1 MIKSIFILGTLSL
14 MLLMITSCGGNGP
27 ESIDVKS
34 AESTCD
40 CIDLKIEILKGEIDV
55 MENIG
60 STDTPEDVIYNEYGT
75 RYSWNDVPE
84 YDKWFEKDMEHRRHC
99 REIDKRWHKDKSC
112 ENYEKYDDLDS
123 KANKLYSELNP
134 PKL

>member
-27 ESIDVKS
+27 ESIDIKS

-40 CIDLKIEILKGEIDV
+40 CIDLKIEILKGRV
-55 MENIG
+55 SLLENKNDK
-60 STDTPEDVIYNEYGT
+60 SVLDSEEY
-75 RYSWNDVPE
+75 E
-84 YDKWFEKDMEHRRHC
+84 KWFEKDREHRRHC
-99 REIDKRWHKDKSC
+99 KEIERRWHKDEGC

-123 KANKLYSELNP
+123 KLNKLYNELSD
-134 PKL
+134 